1 MPENK
6 EIIHVYFMP
15 GLAANSSIFEKI
27 KLPNDR
33 FESHM
38 LEWIIPGTDESMA
51 DYAQRMIK
59 YIKHDHVV
67 LIGVSFGGVVVQEM
81 ANYIKLRLLIIIS
94 SVKCREELPRRMKF
108 AAKTGAHKLLPFGL
122 LDYMDHFEKYAPN
135 DFLKKRARLYRK
147 YLSVR
152 NNKYLY
158 WAIEHMVRWEC
169 EKPREDIIHIHGNE
183 DLVFPYK
190 YIGECITVKGGT
202 HIMIINKYR
211 WFNKNL
217 PEIILTGK
225 LKEKENNLKEA
236 L

>member
-1 MPENK
+1 MPDNS
-6 EIIHVYFMP
+6 EILHVYFMP
-15 GLAANSSIFEKI
+15 GLAANSAIFEKI
-27 KLPNDR
+27 RLPENK
-33 FESHM
+33 FEIHL
-38 LEWIIPGTDESMA
+38 LEWIIPGTEESLQ
-51 DYAQRMIK
+51 DYAQRMVR
-59 YIKHDHVV
+59 YIKHENIV

-81 ANYIKLRLLIIIS
+81 ANFIELHRLIIIS
-94 SVKCREELPRRMKF
+94 SVKCREELPRRMRF
-108 AAKTGAHKLLPFGL
+108 AARTGAHKLLPIGL
-122 LDYMDHFEKYAPN
+122 LDYIDHFEKFAVN

-169 EKPREDIIHIHGNE
+169 EKPRKDIIHIHGDE

-190 YIGECITVKGGT
+190 YIGDCITVKGGT
-202 HIMIINKYR
+202 HIMIINRFR

-225 LKEKENNLKEA
+225 LMEKKNNLKEA

>member
-1 MPENK
+1 MPDNN

-15 GLAANSSIFEKI
+15 GLAANSGIFEKI
-27 KLPNDR
+27 KLPEDK
-33 FESHM
+33 FEIHM
-38 LEWIIPGTDESMA
+38 LEWIIPGTDEPLK
-51 DYAQRMIK
+51 DYALRMVK
-59 YIKHDHVV
+59 YIKHENIV

-81 ANYIKLRLLIIIS
+81 ANYIKLRRLIIIS
-94 SVKCREELPRRMKF
+94 SVKCREELPRRMRF
-108 AAKTGAHKLLPFGL
+108 AAKTGAHKLLPIGL
-122 LDYMDHFEKYAPN
+122 LDYIDHFEKFAVN

-169 EKPREDIIHIHGNE
+169 EKPREDIIHIHGDE

-190 YIGECITVKGGT
+190 YIGDCITVKGGT
-202 HIMIINKYR
+202 HIMIINRYK
-211 WFNKNL
+211 WFNDHL

-225 LKEKENNLKEA
+225 LQEKKNNLKEA

>member
-1 MPENK
+1 MPDQK

-27 KLPNDR
+27 RLPEDK
-33 FESHM
+33 FEIHM
-38 LEWIIPGTDESMA
+38 LEWIIPGTEESLK
-51 DYAQRMIK
+51 DYAQRMVR
-59 YIKHDHVV
+59 YIKHENIV

-81 ANYIKLRLLIIIS
+81 ANYIKLRRLIIIS
-94 SVKCREELPRRMKF
+94 SVKCRHELPRRMRF
-108 AAKTGAHKLLPFGL
+108 AAKTGVHKLLPIGL
-122 LDYMDHFEKYAPN
+122 LDYIDHFEKFAVN
-135 DFLKKRARLYRK
+135 EFLKKRARLYRK

-169 EKPREDIIHIHGNE
+169 DKPREDIIHIHGDE

-190 YIGECITVKGGT
+190 YIGDCITVKGGT
-202 HIMIINKYR
+202 HIMIINRYK

-225 LKEKENNLKEA
+225 LKEKINNLKEA
-236 L
+236 R

>member
-1 MPENK
+1 
-6 EIIHVYFMP
+6 MP

-27 KLPNDR
+27 RLPGDQ
-33 FESHM
+33 FEMHM
-38 LEWIIPGTDESMA
+38 LEWIIPGTDEPMSA
-51 DYAQRMIK
+51 YAQRMIR
-59 YIKHDHVV
+59 YIKHENIV

-81 ANYIKLRLLIIIS
+81 ANYIKVRRLIIIS
-94 SVKCREELPRRMKF
+94 SVKCRDELPRRMRF
-108 AAKTGAHKLLPFGL
+108 SAKTGVHKLLPIGL
-122 LDYMDHFEKYAPN
+122 LDYLEQFEKYAPN
-135 DFLKKRARLYRK
+135 DFLKKRAGLYKK

-169 EKPREDIIHIHGNE
+169 EKPREDIIHIHGDE
-183 DLVFPYK
+183 DMVFPYK
-190 YIGECITVKGGT
+190 YIGDCITVKGGT
-202 HIMIINKYR
+202 HIMIINRFR

-225 LKEKENNLKEA
+225 LKEKKSNLKEA